1 MQPVRLAPPV
11 VEELDYNMVAKG
23 HASVA
28 AMLVVTSGF
37 ALGAFPL
44 FCRTCPLDQS
54 QVPLHDWLAPRPHRQ
69 QELHDTVRSS
79 SFRWFLWNSFA
90 SAAAHVHELTGG
102 LSPVCRCK
110 VPERASQGSMG
121 YWGPLWEVQ
130 EDSLPRLNT
139 FLENLWWGLR
149 GCYLVLPGEKVM
161 KYLMHHQKEMMEYRQ
176 REGIASSSSRFSQN
190 PPPGPGCFWYI
201 NRVAG
206 HVLVSEGLDPEQVM
220 AEHAVTLPQL
230 QLVINM
236 LLLLWPK
243 GTAAAPAVAAA
254 GGAAAAPG
262 AATQTAAAGTGRAA
276 DAETGA
282 DNVQGAEE
290 GSTGCKGGNGGAAAA
305 GEANGT
311 ASAAA
316 ASAAG
321 PKTDMPHQAAA
332 GALGDGQGA
341 AAPPDA
347 GAVDAAATGGTAA
360 PPAAAAAAAGS
371 SKIAPSAEGLPQFAS
386 KESCTGTLLL
396 LAAMLQQAPVG
407 AKQQLM
413 REEEGNLLLQLLY
426 RVLQDQRDYMAERP
440 VKVQTFL
447 EGVLETVINRGMPN
461 FLEAAFGGVFSHAT
475 PVSVLDLVL
484 MVLQSLLFVGDP
496 WEVDALIG
504 REQLMGMDMWDGE

>member
-44 FCRTCPLDQS
+44 LCRTCPFDQS

-102 LSPVCRCK
+102 LSPVCKCQ
-110 VPERASQGSMG
+110 VPELASAGSMG
-121 YWGPLWEVQ
+121 YLGPLWEVQ
-130 EDSLPRLNT
+130 EHSLPRLNT

-161 KYLMHHQKEMMEYRQ
+161 KYLLHHQKEMMEYRQ
-176 REGIASSSSRFSQN
+176 REGLASSSSRFNQN
-190 PPPGPGCFWYI
+190 PPPGPGCFWFV
-201 NRVAG
+201 NQVAG
-206 HVLVSEGLDPEQVM
+206 RVLLCQGLDQEEVGVEQ
-220 AEHAVTLPQL
+220 EVTLQQL

-243 GTAAAPAVAAA
+243 GTAAGPAIAAA
-254 GGAAAAPG
+254 GEAASVA
-262 AATQTAAAGTGRAA
+262 
-276 DAETGA
+276 
-282 DNVQGAEE
+282 
-290 GSTGCKGGNGGAAAA
+290 SAAAA
-305 GEANGT
+305 GEGYMPQQ
-311 ASAAA
+311 AAA
-316 ASAAG
+316 AAV
-321 PKTDMPHQAAA
+321 
-332 GALGDGQGA
+332 GDGQW
-341 AAPPDA
+341 
-347 GAVDAAATGGTAA
+347 GTAA
-360 PPAAAAAAAGS
+360 FRAAAAAAASS
-371 SKIAPSAEGLPQFAS
+371 SKITPSAEGLPHFAS

-396 LAAMLQQAPVG
+396 LAAMLQQAPVE

-413 REEEGNLLLQLLY
+413 KEEEGNLLLQLLY
-426 RVLQDQRDYMAERP
+426 WALQDQRDFMSERP
-440 VKVQTFL
+440 VQVQTFL
-447 EGVLETVINRGMPN
+447 EGVLETVITRGMAN
-461 FLEAAFGGVFSHAT
+461 LLEAAFAGVFSHAT
-475 PVSVLDLVL
+475 LVSLLDLVL

-496 WEVDALIG
+496 WEVDALMG
-504 REQLMGMDMWDGE
+504 REQLLGMNMWNGKYQGPHS